1 MKNETKDKIKKVVDS
16 KVFKGIIYSF
26 GILIIVFFIFEAG
39 IVVGFR
45 RVSFDRDWSNNY
57 AMNFG
62 SPRGGG
68 PQMMGGQFNLLDNL
82 PNAHGA
88 IGKIIK
94 TELPTIIVL
103 DEKDNT
109 EKVVLIDNKTQI
121 RQGRVDIT
129 PDQLKVDDSV
139 VIIGEPNSSG
149 QIEARL
155 IRFLPAPLEQAP
167 IIKTN

>member
-1 MKNETKDKIKKVVDS
+1 MKNETKDEIKKVVNS
-16 KVFKGIIYSF
+16 KVFKRIIYIL
-26 GILIIVFFIFEAG
+26 GILVIVFFIFEAG
-39 IVVGFR
+39 IVVGFKR
-45 RVSFDRDWSNNY
+45 ASFGRDWNNNY

-62 SPRGGG
+62 SPRGG
-68 PQMMGGQFNLLDNL
+68 PQMMGGQFGPFGDL

-109 EKVVLIDNKTQI
+109 EKVILINDKTQI
-121 RQGRVDIT
+121 LQGRENIT
-129 PDQLKVDDSV
+129 PDQLKVDDHV
-139 VIIGEPNSSG
+139 VIIGIPNSSG

-155 IRFLPAPLEQAP
+155 IRFLPAPLQAP